1 MTEYGRGPGSQPW
14 HPDDPASL
22 PFGHVGP
29 NGDQGWEGQQAAAG
43 QGLPYGGQSQHY
55 PQQSP
60 EAHYGG
66 QQTAYPQDNAP
77 QSGYPQ
83 DNAPQSGYPQDNA
96 PQSGYPQD
104 NSVQSGYAHDGP
116 PQPGYPQD
124 ASPQPGYPQHDFNG
138 GWDTGQQTGY
148 DPYADPYAGQTAA
161 YGAERPDPY
170 DSPEAFPPP
179 QPPGH
184 RHEPVEEHTDWDPGP
199 NDREHAFFA
208 GRDDDDDDDDNDEDH
223 PRASRRGGRK
233 ERRGKGGKK
242 KRSGCACLVLSL
254 IFASG
259 ISGVGYFGY
268 QFYQDTYG
276 SGGDYSG
283 NGTSEK
289 VTVDIPKGA
298 GGYAIGNKLEQAGV
312 VKSAEAF
319 VSAQGQH
326 PKGLTIQAGVYSL
339 NKKMSAK
346 AAVEAML
353 DPKSRNNLIIAEGR
367 RNAWV
372 YEQIDKRLE
381 VDKGTTEKYAKKNWK
396 KLGLPAWASE
406 NITSDVKDPLEGFLY
421 PASYPVAK
429 GQKPGDVLKKMVAKA
444 SREYENYNIEGKAEE
459 FKLDNPLQLVTV
471 ASLTQA
477 EGKTHS
483 DFRKMA
489 EVVYNR
495 LDPGNTE
502 TYQLLQFDST
512 FNYLMGQSEIHI
524 SEDEIKSNKDP
535 YNTYTRKGLP
545 PGPIGNP
552 GHEALGAALKPTS
565 DGWLYFVA
573 TDGMSKTEFAKTH
586 DEFLKL
592 KEKFNANT
600 SG

>member
-1 MTEYGRGPGSQPW
+1 MTEYGRGSGSQPW
-14 HPDDPASL
+14 HPDDPL
-22 PFGHVGP
+22 Y
-29 NGDQGWEGQQAAAG
+29 GDQGWEGQQAAAG
-43 QGLPYGGQSQHY
+43 QSPYGGRPQHY

-66 QQTAYPQDNAP
+66 QQA
-77 QSGYPQ
+77 GYPQ
-83 DNAPQSGYPQDNA
+83 DAPPQAGYPQDPA
-96 PQSGYPQD
+96 
-104 NSVQSGYAHDGP
+104 

-124 ASPQPGYPQHDFNG
+124 PSAQAGYPQHDFNG

-148 DPYADPYAGQTAA
+148 DPYAEPYAGQTAA

-170 DSPEAFPPP
+170 ESPEAYPPP
-179 QPPGH
+179 QPPGR
-184 RHEPVEEHTDWDPGP
+184 RHEPVEEHVDWDPGP

-208 GRDDDDDDDDNDEDH
+208 GGDDEDADDEH
-223 PRASRRGGRK
+223 PRSGRGNRK
-233 ERRGKGGKK
+233 ERRGKDGKK
-242 KRSGCACLVLSL
+242 KRSGCACLVLTL
-254 IFASG
+254 IFAGG
-259 ISGVGYFGY
+259 IGGVGYFGY
-268 QFYQDTYG
+268 QFYQDRYGAGEDYTG
-276 SGGDYSG
+276 SGTD
-283 NGTSEK
+283 EK

-298 GGYAIGNKLEQAGV
+298 GGYVIGNKLEQAGV
-312 VKSAEAF
+312 VKSADAF

-339 NKKMSAK
+339 NKQMSAK

-372 YEQIDKRLE
+372 YQQIDKRLE

-396 KLGLPAWASE
+396 KLGLPSWATE
-406 NITSDVKDPLEGFLY
+406 NMTSDVKDPLEGFLF
-421 PASYPVAK
+421 PSSYPVAK
-429 GQKPGDVLKKMVAKA
+429 GQKPGDVLKKMVATA
-444 SREYENYNIEGKAEE
+444 SREYEHYNIEGKAQEL
-459 FKLDNPLQLVTV
+459 KLQNPLQLVTV

-477 EGKTHS
+477 EGKTHA

-495 LDPGNTE
+495 LDPSNTE
-502 TYQLLQFDST
+502 TYQLLQFDSS
-512 FNYLMGQSEIHI
+512 FNYLKGQSEINI
-524 SEDEIKSNKDP
+524 GEDEIKSNMDP

-552 GHEALGAALKPTS
+552 GQEALGAALKPTK

-586 DEFLKL
+586 AEFLKL
-592 KEKFNANT
+592 KDKFNARNR
-600 SG
+600 

>member
-1 MTEYGRGPGSQPW
+1 MTEYGRGSGSEPW
-14 HPDDPASL
+14 HPNDPL
-22 PFGHVGP
+22 Y
-29 NGDQGWEGQQAAAG
+29 GDQGWEGQQAAG
-43 QGLPYGGQSQHY
+43 PSPYGGQPQHY

-66 QQTAYPQDNAP
+66 QQH
-77 QSGYPQ
+77 GYPQ
-83 DNAPQSGYPQDNA
+83 QSAPQHGYPQQST
-96 PQSGYPQD
+96 PQ
-104 NSVQSGYAHDGP
+104 A
-116 PQPGYPQD
+116 
-124 ASPQPGYPQHDFNG
+124 GYPQHDYNG
-138 GWDTGQQTGY
+138 GWDTGQQTPY
-148 DPYADPYAGQTAA
+148 DPYAEPYAGQTAA

-170 DSPEAFPPP
+170 DSPEAYPPP

-184 RHEPVEEHTDWDPGP
+184 RHEPVEENTDWDPGP

-208 GRDDDDDDDDNDEDH
+208 GGDDDDDPEDEH

-233 ERRGKGGKK
+233 DRRGKGGKK
-242 KRSGCACLVLSL
+242 KRSGCACLVLTL
-254 IFASG
+254 IFAGG
-259 ISGVGYFGY
+259 IGGVGYFGY
-268 QFYQDTYG
+268 QFYQDNYG
-276 SGGDYSG
+276 SGGDYTGSG
-283 NGTSEK
+283 TGEK

-298 GGYAIGNKLEQAGV
+298 GGYVIGNKLEQAGV
-312 VKSAEAF
+312 VKSADAF

-339 NKKMSAK
+339 NKEMSAK

-396 KLGLPAWASE
+396 KLGLPSWAAQ
-406 NITSDVKDPLEGFLY
+406 NINGDVKDPLEGFLF

-429 GQKPGDVLKKMVAKA
+429 GQKPGDVLKKMVATA
-444 SREYENYNIEGKAEE
+444 SKEYENYNIEGKAEE
-459 FKLDNPLQLVTV
+459 LKLDNPLQLVTV

-477 EGKTHS
+477 EGKTHA

-495 LDPGNTE
+495 LDPSNTE
-502 TYQLLQFDST
+502 TYQLLQFDSS
-512 FNYLMGQSEIHI
+512 FNYLKGQSEINI
-524 SEDEIKSNKDP
+524 GEEEIKSNKDP

-552 GHEALGAALKPTS
+552 GQEALGAALKPTE

-592 KEKFNANT
+592 KEKFNAN
-600 SG
+600 SRG